1 MKKRILLIALAII
14 LALSCL
20 VLSSCKP
27 GNGGDTESSSEGE
40 SQSGQKPGP
49 GPGGETVVSGDSSVP
64 NVQYI
69 RITELGD
76 DSVTLKFNVYNAPSN
91 MSYEIRTSDN
101 EITEKN
107 FDKATKVDAKISGS
121 GEITAVL
128 NGVIATPSEARY
140 IAIVPSI
147 GSEKGTMATA
157 RAGGNDPLRID
168 YNNSVTNV
176 YHGESLRDFSKL
188 FDEQAELGNR
198 FYFPETNIGAL
209 YSGLNRDGTV
219 DENSDDV
226 KEGKVGMILRPI
238 INLEYLHYVST
249 VSVYFDDRIEELSAD
264 KMTDVKVRWSI
275 DEVSFDAEDSEWLG
289 VKEIKVADIQS
300 RKWNTFEIG
309 EKARYVQVIFK
320 DGAAPNEIAIYG
332 YQEGVVDEIASTKR
346 PLPTMNEMMGMCGF
360 VAAGGGN
367 TPVTS
372 INCTTVLRE
381 YHNFGW
387 SYNEKAY
394 GSTASFFSG
403 SMGNFDGQYKYYKEQ
418 GILVVPCVQWS
429 GNIARQVDE
438 NGLPLPLI
446 TKYDSN
452 GKAYQGFPEAGYFE
466 KFDPAV
472 YFLYADNMFSFAARY
487 GSNKSQTVYKL
498 LRAHCSTSAKEAG
511 QGTLQWL
518 EFGNEPNGE
527 DSRGMVPYQLAALQS
542 ASYDGHERTMI
553 SKATGDEYDEET
565 YHIGAKNADPNIKVA
580 MAGLAGPG
588 GRYITSM
595 CHWLQAN
602 RSDGSIAMDA
612 FNFHCYFSHTY
623 QINGTTLQMGVSPEY
638 YGIIDAIHGVIEY
651 RDKYHPDV
659 ECWITEFGWDTNPSY
674 ETMTAA
680 HAYAE
685 YNAHQV
691 QAMWLVRAYLLFSS
705 CGIDKATMYM
715 CEDVAYDVEAVGKY
729 GTCGVIGFDK
739 DGKEYKKDSYY
750 YLYTLKN
757 TLGDYRFNREL
768 NSGRDDVW
776 VFEYVNADGKLAYA
790 VWCPTQDGTKVAD
803 FQLKVNGSS
812 ATLVEAVDLDI
823 DGVSKSIPVSNGAVT
838 IDVSENPVYVVM
850 N

>member
-1 MKKRILLIALAII
+1 
-14 LALSCL
+14 
-20 VLSSCKP
+20 
-27 GNGGDTESSSEGE
+27 
-40 SQSGQKPGP
+40 
-49 GPGGETVVSGDSSVP
+49 
-64 NVQYI
+64 
-69 RITELGD
+69 
-76 DSVTLKFNVYNAPSN
+76 
-91 MSYEIRTSDN
+91 
-101 EITEKN
+101 
-107 FDKATKVDAKISGS
+107 
-121 GEITAVL
+121 
-128 NGVIATPSEARY
+128 
-140 IAIVPSI
+140 
-147 GSEKGTMATA
+147 
-157 RAGGNDPLRID
+157 
-168 YNNSVTNV
+168 
-176 YHGESLRDFSKL
+176 
-188 FDEQAELGNR
+188 
-198 FYFPETNIGAL
+198 
-209 YSGLNRDGTV
+209 
-219 DENSDDV
+219 
-226 KEGKVGMILRPI
+226 
-238 INLEYLHYVST
+238 
-249 VSVYFDDRIEELSAD
+249 
-264 KMTDVKVRWSI
+264 
-275 DEVSFDAEDSEWLG
+275 
-289 VKEIKVADIQS
+289 
-300 RKWNTFEIG
+300 
-309 EKARYVQVIFK
+309 
-320 DGAAPNEIAIYG
+320 
-332 YQEGVVDEIASTKR
+332 
-346 PLPTMNEMMGMCGF
+346 
-360 VAAGGGN
+360 
-367 TPVTS
+367 
-372 INCTTVLRE
+372 
-381 YHNFGW
+381 
-387 SYNEKAY
+387 
-394 GSTASFFSG
+394 
-403 SMGNFDGQYKYYKEQ
+403 
-418 GILVVPCVQWS
+418 
-429 GNIARQVDE
+429 
-438 NGLPLPLI
+438 
-446 TKYDSN
+446 
-452 GKAYQGFPEAGYFE
+452 
-466 KFDPAV
+466 
-472 YFLYADNMFSFAARY
+472 
-487 GSNKSQTVYKL
+487 
-498 LRAHCSTSAKEAG
+498 
-511 QGTLQWL
+511 
-518 EFGNEPNGE
+518 
-527 DSRGMVPYQLAALQS
+527 MVPYQLAALQS